1 MLGGVAAGLSDY
13 FGVDPVVFRAAFV
26 VLAFLGGIGIFL
38 YLLGW
43 LMIPPAPGRE
53 GAERGRLPSR
63 LLGRV
68 RGRPSWVGVIL
79 LVVGGALVA
88 GRLGI
93 WHPTVFWGV
102 ALLAMGIVLFRE
114 DRAWTEPGPASV
126 ERTAVDPILT
136 REGSLGEAAASESSL
151 QPFEGGEEARATL
164 PPPPAA
170 RIGRWPFGPRQAA
183 PSSPPRAPR
192 ERSALGWLVLGA
204 ALLAPGVGAVIT
216 ETKIAHL
223 HVSQILALPLTV
235 VGAGLLVGAWRG
247 RARWLILPGLALV
260 PLVLLA
266 SLIDVPIRGGWGSR
280 YFRPDSVAG
289 IQRKYELTAGELV
302 LDLSSLKFGPGRV
315 PVSVTVAAGNVTILA
330 PERIS
335 IDARGHA
342 GAGRVFLLGLSER
355 GIRLDANRTSSVQG
369 STTTL
374 VLDLRTGIGEVSV
387 YRVESESVPDVPPEP
402 EPSPTDEG
410 GG

>member
-1 MLGGVAAGLSDY
+1 
-13 FGVDPVVFRAAFV
+13 
-26 VLAFLGGIGIFL
+26 
-38 YLLGW
+38 
-43 LMIPPAPGRE
+43 
-53 GAERGRLPSR
+53 
-63 LLGRV
+63 
-68 RGRPSWVGVIL
+68 
-79 LVVGGALVA
+79 
-88 GRLGI
+88 
-93 WHPTVFWGV
+93 
-102 ALLAMGIVLFRE
+102 
-114 DRAWTEPGPASV
+114 
-126 ERTAVDPILT
+126 
-136 REGSLGEAAASESSL
+136 
-151 QPFEGGEEARATL
+151 
-164 PPPPAA
+164 
-170 RIGRWPFGPRQAA
+170 
-183 PSSPPRAPR
+183 
-192 ERSALGWLVLGA
+192 
-204 ALLAPGVGAVIT
+204 
-216 ETKIAHL
+216 
-223 HVSQILALPLTV
+223 V

-355 GIRLDANRTSSVQG
+355 GIRLDASRTSSVQG

-387 YRVESESVPDVPPEP
+387 YRVESGSVPDLPAEP
-402 EPSPTDEG
+402 VPSPTDEG